1 MASTL
6 SQIIGSLNKT
16 YKPQVQAVRQQ
27 QALIPQSVA
36 NEEQALQ
43 GKQTQAFDQILGGAR
58 QRGLGFSGI
67 PLQEQAKYTSTEF
80 LPALARLRQQGNEQ
94 KLSLEQAILGIN
106 ERRDTLGR
114 SLYEQQQAA
123 REARRQ
129 FNLNYQLQK
138 QAQADARAA
147 SARGGGGGGG
157 FSPTLG
163 PTTVKGD
170 SNGDGKLTTADK
182 AYTSVQKFMGQGRQA
197 AESDYQAAL
206 NWYKKT
212 GNPVDKLKVQLYQ
225 KQGIGK
231 NKLVQQG
238 VNSGGLTAYGYSA
251 NGKGLSGANNI
262 RFGY

>member
-16 YKPQVQAVRQQ
+16 YKPQVDAVRQQ

-67 PLQEQAKYTSTEF
+67 PLQEQAKYTSNEF

-138 QAQADARAA
+138 QAQADARA
-147 SARGGGGGGG
+147 SAGSGGGGGG
-157 FSPTLG
+157 FVPSFGGIGGGSAPKAPKKTNEFQQQAYNDVYTRINNQQITNSDLKSDYLATASSAKYG
-163 PTTVKGD
+163 NQKDLAKLQIYRQLRPD
-170 SNGDGKLTTADK
+170 LFGKK
-182 AYTSVQKFMGQGRQA
+182 AYSWEK
-197 AESDYQAAL
+197 
-206 NWYKKT
+206 
-212 GNPVDKLKVQLYQ
+212 
-225 KQGIGK
+225 
-231 NKLVQQG
+231 
-238 VNSGGLTAYGYSA
+238 
-251 NGKGLSGANNI
+251 
-262 RFGY
+262 